1 MLPIFRLKGP
11 VKAMT
16 RRGMKYERVRYDSG
30 QHRRI
35 LLTMA
40 ILGLMAFI
48 PIGLRLYD
56 LMVRQYDYYA
66 DRALRNQTRSTA
78 ITAERGEI
86 FDRNMNVLATS
97 VSVENV
103 YLDPHELKQSKADIQ
118 GISAFLGEILDKDP
132 AWIAEQAADLK
143 RRYKQVGSRIDEQT
157 AATIRDYINERN
169 VSGIHL
175 EPNTQRYYPYGKLAA
190 QVIGFTNASNQGSE
204 GVEASYNSFLE
215 GGAGK
220 VITTKGNNEMD
231 MPFSY
236 EKYLASRQGDS
247 VILTLDATVQ
257 ACLEKRMQEAIDKYA
272 VQNGAFGLVMN
283 CKTGEIL
290 GMATLGSYDPNQY
303 LEIADSQTAA
313 KLAEMKLLSQM
324 HSEETKA
331 YQEALN
337 AARLKQWRNRVL
349 SDGYEPGSTFK
360 VLTMA
365 AALDCGAIYL
375 KTGFS
380 CGGAEQI
387 PGRYQLLH
395 CWRHQGH
402 GAQTTAQALQN
413 SCNLAFGH
421 IALKIGV

>member
-220 VITTKGNNEMD
+220 VITTKGNIW
-231 MPFSY
+231 PPG
-236 EKYLASRQGDS
+236 KG
-247 VILTLDATVQ
+247 TV
-257 ACLEKRMQEAIDKYA
+257 
-272 VQNGAFGLVMN
+272 
-283 CKTGEIL
+283 
-290 GMATLGSYDPNQY
+290 
-303 LEIADSQTAA
+303 
-313 KLAEMKLLSQM
+313 
-324 HSEETKA
+324 
-331 YQEALN
+331 
-337 AARLKQWRNRVL
+337 
-349 SDGYEPGSTFK
+349 
-360 VLTMA
+360 
-365 AALDCGAIYL
+365 
-375 KTGFS
+375 
-380 CGGAEQI
+380 
-387 PGRYQLLH
+387 
-395 CWRHQGH
+395 
-402 GAQTTAQALQN
+402 
-413 SCNLAFGH
+413 
-421 IALKIGV
+421 